1 MASVGI
7 TGLGVYVPRYPVA
20 PATGGERAVNALAP
34 TAVTRMTE
42 GVRAIAERRLARFEG
57 R

>member
-20 PATGGERAVNALAP
+20 PATGGGRAVNALAP

-42 GVRAIAERRLARFEG
+42 GRAFAERRPPRFEG